1 MKKEEVEVEEV
12 KEVKEERGSKMTNG
26 KIIYTI
32 SKEMKVVEATDNFSN
47 PTSTD
52 RNILELFL
60 KNNQYEMERY
70 FDDEDRY
77 GIAFYACGYN
87 GPAQQEFVEGWAEV
101 GVKVF

>member
-1 MKKEEVEVEEV
+1 MKKEIEEIEEVEEV
-12 KEVKEERGSKMTNG
+12 EEERGRNMEDAK
-26 KIIYTI
+26 KLYTI
-32 SKEMKVVEATDNFSN
+32 NENMKVVEATTVGCN

-52 RNILELFL
+52 KNILELFL

-77 GIAFYACGYN
+77 GIAFYACWYN
-87 GPAQQEFVEGWAEV
+87 GPAQDEFIQSWAEV

>member
-1 MKKEEVEVEEV
+1 MKKEIEQIETIEEF
-12 KEVKEERGSKMTNG
+12 EEIEKEEKKM
-26 KIIYTI
+26 KYTI
-32 SKEMKVVEATDNFSN
+32 SREMKVVEATTVGCN

-52 RNILELFL
+52 KNILELFL
-60 KNNQYEMERY
+60 KNNKRIMERY

-87 GPAQQEFVEGWAEV
+87 GKAQDEFVEGWKEV